1 MEKQKGFTLIELMV
15 VVALLAILGYGIVRF
30 FTSTFRIWWQASQQI
45 DAQQKARVA
54 MDEMTR
60 FIRQARP
67 VTEIVVSEQAG
78 EDANTMITFTRT
90 HIDTRQISY
99 YKSGGSLKR
108 VVDDGVTTV
117 TTDLIPEDVNSIY
130 FVLDSTITP
139 TQVDISSFTVRQT
152 PGIGGEQGSITFLR
166 KRIFLRNR

>member
-15 VVALLAILGYGIVRF
+15 VVALLAILGYGIVTF
-30 FTSTFRIWWQASQQI
+30 FRNTFRTWWQTSQQI

-67 VTEIVVSEQAG
+67 VTEIVVGEQGG
-78 EDANTMITFTRT
+78 EDDNTMITFT
-90 HIDTRQISY
+90 HIDGRQFQY
-99 YKSGGSLKR
+99 YKSGDSLKR
-108 VVDDGVTTV
+108 VVDAA
-117 TTDLIPEDVNSIY
+117 TTDVIPEDLVSIY
-130 FVLDSTITP
+130 FVLDSTSSP
-139 TQVDISSFTVRQT
+139 TQLDISTFTVQT
-152 PGIGGEQGSITFLR
+152 PGTGGEQGSITFPR

>member
-45 DAQQKARVA
+45 DAQQKARIA

-60 FIRQARP
+60 SIRQARP
-67 VTEIVVSEQAG
+67 VTEIVVSEQGG
-78 EDANTMITFTRT
+78 EDANTMIIFT
-90 HIDTRQISY
+90 HIDGRQISY
-99 YKSGGSLKR
+99 YKSGESLKR
-108 VVDDGVTTV
+108 VVGGATTTV
-117 TTDLIPEDVNSIY
+117 ITEDLVSIY
-130 FVLDSTITP
+130 FILDDPP
-139 TQVDISSFTVRQT
+139 TQVDISTLTVRT
-152 PGIGGEQGSITFLR
+152 PATGGQQGSITFPR